1 MKVLNDSKLILN
13 DQGATQTHLNSM
25 RNYSETFR
33 GPLFHRPV
41 TGQELFLDTRYNE
54 PALIVSLDFRKKC
67 IVFI

>member
-1 MKVLNDSKLILN
+1 MDVLNDSKLIFN
-13 DQGATQTHLNSM
+13 DQGATQTHLKSL

-54 PALIVSLDFRKKC
+54 PALVSSFDF
-67 IVFI
+67 FQD